1 MSLTDTPKLSTSTSY
16 NYVKHSTCNVYCT
29 GSGDALTGSNADAA
43 NRTMLNIAFILFIL
57 HYLIYRLILLR
68 AQLFTGPGSPETGGE
83 TPFFAPFGSTLSFFL
98 EFLLFFFFFF
108 FFLFFFAFSPF
119 AFQLPHN
126 FLERSMVRSRG
137 TLSFSNWIYLGLYA
151 FSHSK
156 IYINPFVTPRISVLQ
171 HIHFKVHSFFLFTL
185 FSLEID
191 SRCIPYICRPDSI
204 HIPTISFS
212 TSFYL
217 SR

>member
-108 FFLFFFAFSPF
+108 FSFFFLPF
-119 AFQLPHN
+119 RLLPFN
-126 FLERSMVRSRG
+126 
-137 TLSFSNWIYLGLYA
+137 
-151 FSHSK
+151 
-156 IYINPFVTPRISVLQ
+156 
-171 HIHFKVHSFFLFTL
+171 
-185 FSLEID
+185 
-191 SRCIPYICRPDSI
+191 C
-204 HIPTISFS
+204 PTISWNDPWFEVGAR
-212 TSFYL
+212 FL
-217 SR
+217 SVTGSISVCMHSLIPKSI